1 MKGLF
6 KDGIT
11 NFVQQW
17 FLKKISV
24 KLNNT
29 LKKILENY
37 QKDILE
43 TYKLALPII
52 AGQLG
57 IMLMGF
63 ADTVQVGRMN
73 QNSVQSLAAAA
84 DANGIIFIVAIIGYI
99 CLQIASPMVSK
110 AKTEGDFSECNRL
123 LRANILV
130 AIIMCL
136 ICSFFIVLIGLNIEI
151 LKQPVEIK
159 TLTQEYLWI
168 VTISLLPSFIFSAI
182 KSFTDGLS
190 HTKVAMNITWTA
202 LVMNVILNYC
212 FINGFW
218 IFPEWGLNGAGVA
231 TLISRTYMALAIWY
245 YAFGTTIFKEY
256 INTDYLKIEVNHLA
270 KKILRIGI
278 PSGFQGFSEIA
289 AFYGAV
295 VMMGWISIQHKAAH
309 QVAIGYVALT
319 YMAATGI
326 AAAGGIRV
334 GAGVGEKSKQAILR
348 AGTTALG
355 LGTIF
360 MGICAIFLL
369 IFNVEL
375 ASYVK
380 DPQVIALAAEL
391 MLIGGFFQLFDGV
404 QAISLGILRGIQDVN
419 VPTLITFFAYW
430 GVGLPMS
437 YLLCFRFNLQHIGIW
452 IGLTLALF
460 SSAVLLS
467 WRFYSKA
474 KRFEKEKL

>member
-1 MKGLF
+1 M
-6 KDGIT
+6 
-11 NFVQQW
+11 
-17 FLKKISV
+17 
-24 KLNNT
+24 
-29 LKKILENY
+29 KKILENY
-37 QKDILE
+37 KSDIVA

-63 ADTVQVGRMN
+63 ADTVQVGRMDKG
-73 QNSVQSLAAAA
+73 SVQALAAAA
-84 DANGIIFIVAIIGYI
+84 DANGILFIVAIIGYI
-99 CLQIASPMVSK
+99 CLQIASPMVSQ
-110 AKTEGDFSECNRL
+110 AKTENNFSECKRL
-123 LRANILV
+123 LKANIIV
-130 AIIMCL
+130 AIFMSI
-136 ICSFFIVLIGLNIEI
+136 ICSFFIVLIGFNIEI
-151 LKQPVEIK
+151 LQQPVEIK

-168 VTISLLPSFIFSAI
+168 ITVSLIPSFIFSSV

-202 LVMNVILNYC
+202 LLMNVILNYC
-212 FINGFW
+212 FINGIW

-231 TLISRTYMALAIWY
+231 TLISRIYMALAIWY
-245 YAFGTTIFKEY
+245 YTFGTDTFKQY
-256 INTDYLKIEVNHLA
+256 TMLHDTKRGLDDLV
-270 KKILRIGI
+270 KKILKVGI

-309 QVAIGYVALT
+309 QIAIGYVSLT

-334 GAGVGEKSKQAILR
+334 GAGMGERSKTAILR
-348 AGTTALG
+348 AGTTALVI
-355 LGTIF
+355 GTAF
-360 MGICAIFLL
+360 MGICAVFLL
-369 IFNVEL
+369 IFNNEL

-380 DPQVIALAAEL
+380 DEQVIMLAAQ
-391 MLIGGFFQLFDGV
+391 LIIWGGFFQLFDGIQCV
-404 QAISLGILRGIQDVN
+404 SLGILRGMQDVN

-437 YLLCFRFNLQHIGIW
+437 YLLGFHYHLQHVGIW

-460 SSAVLLS
+460 ASAVLLS
-467 WRFYSKA
+467 WRFYNKA
-474 KRFEKEKL
+474 RNQTLNQ

>member
-1 MKGLF
+1 M
-6 KDGIT
+6 
-11 NFVQQW
+11 
-17 FLKKISV
+17 
-24 KLNNT
+24 
-29 LKKILENY
+29 KKILENY
-37 QKDILE
+37 KKDIKE

-63 ADTVQVGRMN
+63 ADTVQVGRMDKG
-73 QNSVQSLAAAA
+73 SVQALAAAA
-84 DANGIIFIVAIIGYI
+84 DANGILFIVAIIGYI
-99 CLQIASPMVSK
+99 CLQIISPMVSQ
-110 AKTEGDFSECNRL
+110 AKTEHNFSECNRL
-123 LRANILV
+123 LRANIVV
-130 AIIMCL
+130 AAFMSL
-136 ICSFFIVLIGLNIEI
+136 ICSFFIVLIGLNIEV
-151 LKQPVEIK
+151 LQQPIEIK

-168 VTISLLPSFIFSAI
+168 ITISLIPSFLFSSI

-202 LVMNVILNYC
+202 LLMNVILNYC
-212 FINGFW
+212 FINGIW

-231 TLISRTYMALAIWY
+231 TLISRIYMAVAIWY
-245 YAFGTTIFKEY
+245 YTFGTNTFKQY
-256 INTDYLKIEVNHLA
+256 TLFHDAKKGLNDLI
-270 KKILRIGI
+270 KKILKVGI

-334 GAGVGEKSKQAILR
+334 GAGMGERSKTAILK
-348 AGTTALG
+348 AGTTALVM
-355 LGTIF
+355 GTAF
-360 MGICAIFLL
+360 MSVCAMFLL
-369 IFNVEL
+369 IFNNEL

-380 DPQVIALAAEL
+380 DQQVVMLAAQ
-391 MLIGGFFQLFDGV
+391 LIIWGGFFQLFDGIQCV
-404 QAISLGILRGIQDVN
+404 SLGILRGMQDVN
-419 VPTLITFFAYW
+419 VPTFITFFAYW

-437 YLLCFRFNLQHIGIW
+437 YILGFHYHLQHVGIW

-460 SSAVLLS
+460 ASAVLLS
-467 WRFYSKA
+467 WRFYNKA
-474 KRFEKEKL
+474 NRLTQSIDQKNKEKY